1 MGISNHAKAPPK
13 KAKIDKILRLRKT
26 PHERLFREDFLF
38 LAFETGRLK
47 P

>member
-1 MGISNHAKAPPK
+1 MGISNQATAP
-13 KAKIDKILRLRKT
+13 AKIAMRVNRLKDRKT
-26 PHERLFREDFLF
+26 PHERLFREGFLF